1 MREWFCQRL
10 KDSGVDRDYIDAYCG
25 RIGSM
30 SVQGKHYTDLTPA
43 NLKRVYDG
51 AGFKVLS

>member
-1 MREWFCQRL
+1 LREWFCQRL

-30 SVQGKHYTDLTPA
+30 SVHGKHYIALTPA

-51 AGFKVLS
+51 AGLKILS